1 MVKRAAVLV
10 IVMMCILVGCSVPQK
25 QEVQSGHGDEQEESE
40 VESRAVQDIDEQQA
54 AQDQSCVDDRYE
66 KAKDHTNID
75 GTHIF
80 LNRTT
85 RCTREESPELYAEME
100 VLLSEHQELDFELD
114 SAEYGKPDWSQSI
127 IREGQEYYL
136 LTEKSSLQE
145 VWEELEQVYTNEY
158 IDRWIKPRILHS
170 PVPKLWEE
178 DGKLY
183 GENADGV
190 SIGIEDGWNIFQVT
204 DTCYYVQAYKDLS
217 LVGGDTLCIFTVIH
231 TDNGLHISDIVE
243 INF

>member
-1 MVKRAAVLV
+1 MSS
-10 IVMMCILVGCSVPQK
+10 GCSVPQK
-25 QEVQSGHGDEQEESE
+25 QDVQSEQLESE
-40 VESRAVQDIDEQQA
+40 VESRVVQE
-54 AQDQSCVDDRYE
+54 S
-66 KAKDHTNID
+66 DHTNID

-85 RCTREESPELYAEME
+85 RCTREESPDLYAEME

-127 IREGQEYYL
+127 FREGQEYFL

-145 VWEELEQVYTNEY
+145 VWEELEQVYTDEY

-170 PVPKLWEE
+170 PIPKLWEE

-190 SIGIEDGWNIFQVT
+190 SIGVEDGWTIFQVT
-204 DTCYYVQAYKDLS
+204 DTCYYIQAYKDLS

-231 TDNGLHISDIVE
+231 TDAGLRISDIVE
-243 INF
+243 ISF